1 MPSLTAPST
10 AASTGWRGSRPSN
23 GGGRLSDSTRTP
35 EQWVASL
42 NAQLDERAPRLAMLD
57 RYYEGDHPL
66 PRGPERAKEAF
77 KRWLKK
83 SRSNWM
89 GLVVDAKAERLRVQ
103 GIRYGRDQAADSEA
117 WDIWQAN
124 SMDLGSDAVHLEAF
138 IAGETYVSVEPNPD
152 EPATPFIYPEHPC
165 QMIVSTPPE
174 RLFQR
179 DAAFKKWTDD
189 DSGSV
194 YATLYLPHEIV
205 KLRSKTKRRSGTV
218 GKIVWEP
225 REMPGEPW
233 PLPNTLGEVPVIPF
247 RNRSRLLK
255 PGRSEM
261 DGLTDT
267 QDRINEMLFQ
277 RLIAGQYAAFRQR
290 AASGMALETDPETGK
305 PKMPFEPSMTELWVS
320 EDPETRWHEFTE
332 TSLAGYLDSVEAD
345 VQHIAAQSATPPH
358 YLLGKMMNLAAEALK
373 AAEAG
378 LVAKVQNRQLH
389 FGESWEA
396 VWRLAFLAAGNEAKA
411 KIRDAEVIWRN
422 PEFRTEGQ
430 LVDALV
436 KMDTLGVPREALWER
451 WGASPQEIARWK
463 AMAAEQSLF
472 AALAQPSQPGPSAVP
487 EPKTVGI
494 HPAG

>member
-1 MPSLTAPST
+1 LA
-10 AASTGWRGSRPSN
+10 
-23 GGGRLSDSTRTP
+23 DSTLTP
-35 EQWVASL
+35 EQWVSNL
-42 NAQLDERAPRLAMLD
+42 NDKLDARAPGLAMLD
-57 RYYEGDHPL
+57 RYYSGDHPL

-77 KRWLKK
+77 RKWMKK

-103 GIRYGRDQAADSEA
+103 GIRYGADQTADSQA

-124 SMDLGSDAVHLEAF
+124 SMDLGADAVHLEAF

-152 EPATPFIYPEHPC
+152 DPGTPFIFPEHPC
-165 QMIVSTPPE
+165 QTIVSTPPS

-179 DAAFKKWTDD
+179 DAAFKKWLD
-189 DSGSV
+189 DSGYV
-194 YATLYLPHEIV
+194 FATLYLPDAIY
-205 KLRSKTKRRSGTV
+205 KFKSRTKRRADTV

-225 REMPGEPW
+225 RYVGDEPW
-233 PLPNTLGEVPVIPF
+233 PLPNPFGEVPVIPF

-255 PGRSEM
+255 PGRSEI

-290 AASGMALETDPETGK
+290 AASGMALETDPVTGK

-320 EDPETRWHEFTE
+320 EDPETKWHEFSE

-345 VQHIAAQSATPPH
+345 VQHIAAQSSTPPH
-358 YLLGKMMNLAAEALK
+358 YLLGKMVNLAAEAMK

-411 KIRDAEVIWRN
+411 RVTDAEVIWRN

-436 KMDTLGVPREALWER
+436 KMSTLGVPREALWER

-463 AMAAEQSLF
+463 AMQAEESLF
-472 AALAQPSQPGPSAVP
+472 AGLGQPAQPAAASPPPTP
-487 EPKTVGI
+487 EPASGEY
-494 HPAG
+494 PAG